1 MDRLIYTAMTGATA
15 SAHRQSVLA
24 NNLANASTNGFR
36 SELATYRAVPLR
48 GDGATTRVFALE
60 ATSGH
65 LDTPGSVQRTGRAMD
80 VMAVGNAWFGVQ
92 ALDGT
97 ESYTRNG
104 SFEVSPEGTLVT
116 GNGLTVLSDGG
127 APITIPANSEVSIGQ
142 DGSVGAKRTG
152 QPSSIVGR
160 LKMVTP
166 TSDDPLK
173 RGDDGLFRTTSGDPL
188 PNDTTARL
196 QVGVLEGSNV
206 NPIETMVGMIQ
217 TARQFEVQMRLLQ
230 TAESNDRS
238 AGQLLSLQG

>member
-1 MDRLIYTAMTGATA
+1 MDRLIYTAMSGANA
-15 SAHRQSVLA
+15 AAHRQAVLS

-36 SELATYRAVPLR
+36 AELSAYRAVPLR

-65 LDTPGSVQRTGRAMD
+65 LDTPGPAQRSGRDLDAM
-80 VMAVGNAWFGVQ
+80 AKGNAWFALQ

-104 SFEVSPEGTLVT
+104 SFEVSPDGTLQ
-116 GNGLTVLSDGG
+116 NASGLGVLSDGG
-127 APITIPANSEVSIGQ
+127 APITVPANAALSIGS
-142 DGSVGAKRTG
+142 DGSLSAKVAG
-152 QPSSIVGR
+152 QRSSVIGR

-166 TSDDPLK
+166 SADDPLK
-173 RGDDGLFRTTSGDPL
+173 RGDDGLFRAASGDPL
-188 PNDTTARL
+188 PNDAAARL
-196 QVGVLEGSNV
+196 QAGVLEGSNV

-230 TAESNDRS
+230 SAESNDRS